1 MRRPVIICL
10 IWILMNDSLSMAQE
24 RLNIDSLLAE
34 LKTVQEDT
42 NKVKLLFSLGQ
53 QFEGTQPDS
62 AISYYEKALQLSK
75 NLDYTRG
82 VISYYTNVTYVYNL
96 LGKYDTS
103 LVLNLQGLEIAR
115 AYGSVER
122 IIACKNNVAASY
134 YYLEDYEQAAK
145 YYIQVLEMLKRNRD
159 EERISLLYSN
169 LANIFQEAG
178 EYETAYLY
186 ADSSVVLSRKSENP
200 YGLLY
205 ALNAESNALVQL
217 SRYDEARDDLE
228 EGISLSKKVNDNY
241 TLNTFILNLADLY
254 LKTGKTEEVYP
265 LYREALQL
273 AGSIEDKKG
282 IIISYRGLGYYF
294 LNKKNFR
301 LAEHYA
307 QLSLQTAKRN
317 NFMGEM
323 QKGYMLVS
331 DLAIATGR
339 TGEYNRMRMLS
350 DSIGAVVMNDK
361 ILKSIHNLEIKY
373 SAEQKEREIE
383 NLNTE
388 SELQKLEIRKKQLL
402 LLSMIGILFT
412 AALTFVF
419 LLRGNR
425 QKQRI
430 LEQEKEIQKRRIAE
444 LEFEKQLVAS
454 EAILKGQEEERTRLA
469 RDLHDGLGGMLS
481 GIKFSFSRV
490 KENLIMTPENQGAFD
505 RSLEMLGSSILEL
518 RQIAHNMMPESLLKF
533 GLDTALSDFCTEF
546 NKSGT
551 IRVTY
556 QSFGLDSLAAG
567 QTTLITIYR
576 IVQELLNNVRKH
588 ASATEAIVQLVLSEK
603 TLTVTVEDNGKG
615 FDTGTLDRVN
625 GIGWKNIIS
634 RVEYLNGTWDMQSE
648 PGKGTAVNIEIK
660 MS

>member
-1 MRRPVIICL
+1 
-10 IWILMNDSLSMAQE
+10 MNDSLSMAQE
-24 RLNIDSLLAE
+24 HLSTDSLLAE
-34 LKTVQEDT
+34 LKTAQEDT

-53 QFEGTQPDS
+53 QYEGTKPDS
-62 AISYYEKALQLSK
+62 AITYYEKALQISK

-82 VISYYTNVTYVYNL
+82 VISYYTNVTYVFNL

-103 LVLNLQGLEIAR
+103 LVLNLQGLDIAR
-115 AYGSVER
+115 TYGSVER
-122 IIACKNNVAASY
+122 IIACINNVATSY
-134 YYLEDYEQAAK
+134 YYLEDYEQATK
-145 YYIQVLEMLKRNRD
+145 YYIQAIEMLKRNRD
-159 EERISLLYSN
+159 EDRISLLYSN

-205 ALNAESNALVQL
+205 ALNAASNALVQL

-254 LKTGKTEEVYP
+254 LKTGKTEEVYT
-265 LYREALQL
+265 LYREALKL
-273 AGSIEDKKG
+273 AASIEDKKG

-294 LNKKNFR
+294 LNKKNYK

-307 QLSLQTAKRN
+307 QLSLQTARGN
-317 NFMGEM
+317 NFMSEM
-323 QKGYMLVS
+323 QKSYMLLS

-350 DSIGAVVMNDK
+350 DSIGAIAMNDK

-388 SELQKLEIRKKQLL
+388 SELQKLELRKKQLL
-402 LLSMIGILFT
+402 LLSMMGIFFT

-419 LLRGNR
+419 VLRGNR

-430 LEQEKEIQKRRIAE
+430 LEQEKEIHKRRIAE

-481 GIKFSFSRV
+481 GIKFSFSQV
-490 KENLIMTPENQGAFD
+490 KENLIMTPKNQSAFD

-556 QSFGLDSLAAG
+556 QSFGLDSLVAD

-615 FDTGTLDRVN
+615 FDTGTLDQVN

-634 RVEYLNGTWDMQSE
+634 RVEYLNGTWDIQSE
-648 PGKGTAVNIEIK
+648 PGDGTAVNIEIK
-660 MS
+660 IN